1 MSRTFPKRM
10 ILLACLLLAP
20 VTAAA
25 QLQVRVAPVVSA
37 PIVEELPLSG
47 SVLSPRYSDL
57 TTQVN
62 GLVIEMLVDVG
73 DRVEAGDVLL
83 RLDSRLTQLELE
95 RLLAR
100 EEEARLSFQDAKR
113 LADEGR
119 RLIADRNISNSQY
132 ESRLAE
138 EALQQ
143 SRLQQLDAEVRKQRV
158 TMEWHELR
166 APFAGVIGV
175 KHVEVGEWV
184 NAGSPALQLVQMD
197 PLRVQVSVPERY
209 YPDVRPGTP
218 VKVSVDALPG
228 RVISAPI
235 ESVVASA
242 RVNTR
247 SFLAWLDIANPEYQL
262 APGMSAHVVLALGG
276 AQSKP
281 VLQVPADAVVR
292 RRDGSAVVWTVRDGE
307 AQPVPVAVGRR
318 NEQLVEVSAEGLAAG
333 DPVVTL
339 GNESLRPGQTVT
351 AVPQ

>member
-1 MSRTFPKRM
+1 MASKRM

-20 VTAAA
+20 LATAA
-25 QLQVRVAPVVSA
+25 QLQVRVAPVISA

-57 TTQVN
+57 TPQVS
-62 GLVIEMLVDVG
+62 GLVVELLVDAG
-73 DRVEAGDVLL
+73 DRVAQGDVLL
-83 RLDSRLTQLELE
+83 RLDDRLTQLELE

-100 EEEARLSFQDAKR
+100 EEEARLAFEDAKR

-119 RLIADRNISNSQY
+119 RLITDRNISKSQY

-143 SRLQQLDAEVRKQRV
+143 SRLRQLDAEVRKQRV
-158 TMEWHELR
+158 TMEWHQLR

-184 NAGSPALQLVQMD
+184 TAGSPALQLVQMD

-209 YPDVRPGTP
+209 YPEIRPGTP
-218 VKVSVDALPG
+218 VDVTVDALPG
-228 RVISAPI
+228 EVISASV

-242 RVNTR
+242 AVNTR
-247 SFLAWLDIANPEYQL
+247 SFLAWLDIANPDYRL

-276 AQSKP
+276 GQANP

-292 RRDGSAVVWTVRDGE
+292 QRDGSAVVWTVREGE
-307 AQPVPVAVGRR
+307 ARPVPVAVGRR
-318 NEQLVEVSAEGLAAG
+318 NEQLVEVSAEGLAEG
-333 DPVVTL
+333 DNVVTL
-339 GNESLRPGQTVT
+339 GNESLRPGQSVT